1 MDVGSRVRQ
10 AARAGG
16 FVGLTAAMLPSY
28 AVRARL
34 TPEVEQRDVRDR
46 WVGRWSSAL
55 LSIFAI
61 KLHVE
66 GIVPPPTPGRGRL
79 AVMNHRSAIDIG
91 ILLHVV
97 GGKMV
102 SRADLAGWPLVGPAA
117 RIVGTIFVDRKSSQS
132 GVAAIR
138 TMEAE
143 LRHGETVNIF
153 PEGTTFMGD
162 EVRPFHRGGFV
173 SARAAAAE
181 ILPLGI
187 AYEKSSGA
195 AFFNETFMAH
205 LGRMSAASRPTRVV
219 LAVGSPFDANATSAA
234 LARKSEEEVGRLVK
248 QARELLHE

>member
-16 FVGLTAAMLPSY
+16 FVGLTAAMLPTY
-28 AVRARL
+28 VVRQRL
-34 TPEVEQRDVRDR
+34 TPEMERKDVRDR
-46 WVGRWSSAL
+46 WVARWSGAL
-55 LSIFAI
+55 LSIFSI
-61 KLHVE
+61 DLRVE
-66 GIVPPPTPGRGRL
+66 GVVPPPTPGRGRL
-79 AVMNHRSAIDIG
+79 CVMNHRSAIDIG

-102 SRADLAGWPLVGPAA
+102 SRADLSGWPLVGAAA
-117 RIVGTIFVDRKSSQS
+117 RSVGTIFVDRKSAQS

-138 TMEAE
+138 MIEHE
-143 LRHGETVNIF
+143 LTRGDTVNMF

-173 SARAAAAE
+173 AARAAGAE

-195 AFFNETFMAH
+195 AFFNETFMSH
-205 LGRMSAASRPTRVV
+205 LGRMSAAPKPTRVV
-219 LAVGSPFDANATSAA
+219 LAVGTPFETNATSVA
-234 LARKSEEEVGRLVK
+234 LAKKSEEEVARLVK
-248 QARELLHE
+248 TARELLHE